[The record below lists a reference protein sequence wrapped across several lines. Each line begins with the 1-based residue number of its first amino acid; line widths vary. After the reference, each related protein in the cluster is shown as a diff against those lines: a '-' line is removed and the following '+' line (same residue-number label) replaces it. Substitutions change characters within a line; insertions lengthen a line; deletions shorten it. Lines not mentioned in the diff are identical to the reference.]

1 MLHQCRHDNT
11 LQLVDVYQAEGD
23 IYLVTPLMDTTLN
36 RVMGRLT
43 GAHQRHLLRQLL
55 GGLVYLHARSV
66 MHRDLKPD
74 NLLVNRDGMLR
85 ICDFGL
91 ARSVAHCGA
100 QFPAAN
106 PGLTDYVVH
115 KWYRAPEVVLCPSN
129 YSEMIDI
136 WSAGCIFG
144 EMIAGKILF
153 QGQTTL
159 DQLYKIAE
167 VVLPEIL
174 SGLGGKQQQFLR
186 KLQQIHRGHSLQAY
200 LPQAAPTA
208 VAVLSS
214 MLIFDPRQR
223 ASALQVLAYP
233 YFSDLDDKE

>member
-1 MLHQCRHDNT
+1 M
-11 LQLVDVYQAEGD
+11 
-23 IYLVTPLMDTTLN
+23 
-36 RVMGRLT
+36 
-43 GAHQRHLLRQLL
+43 
-55 GGLVYLHARSV
+55 
-66 MHRDLKPD
+66 
-74 NLLVNRDGMLR
+74 
-85 ICDFGL
+85 
-91 ARSVAHCGA
+91 AHCGA

-106 PGLTDYVVH
+106 PGLTVYVVH

-129 YSEMIDI
+129 YNEMIDI

-153 QGQTTL
+153 QGQSAL

-174 SGLGGKQQQFLR
+174 SGLGEKQQQFLR

-208 VAVLSS
+208 VAVLGS

-233 YFSDLDDKE
+233 YLSDLDDKE